1 MTISFTQTNFIV
13 SKLIILLMIIFGR
26 LDRTIIFNLISLLDH
41 NLRIIN
47 LVLFNKIK
55 NILI

>member
-1 MTISFTQTNFIV
+1 MTISFAQTNFIV